1 MYGDHVSRI
10 SVSDAVAAG
19 KYNFTIDEAATQAV
33 YNDPLGAAVTTPSYV
48 DDNGDTA
55 ADLDAIPDDAGRCCS

>member
-1 MYGDHVSRI
+1 MFEQFPYRS
-10 SVSDAVAAG
+10 VAAG

-55 ADLDAIPDDAGRCCS
+55 ADLDAIPDDAGRCCRDQWP